1 MKNESLN
8 RIGTIVLLLIF
19 LTFAIAILANIP
31 NRMDVMAKQQ
41 VPEGDPTRGATLIYQ
56 YGCGTCHEVPG
67 IEDAHGRV
75 GPKLANLSRRTIL
88 AGQLPNNPDNL
99 MLWIEHP
106 QKVRPGNDMPELGV
120 SESDA
125 RDIAAYLYSLR

>member
-1 MKNESLN
+1 
-8 RIGTIVLLLIF
+8 
-19 LTFAIAILANIP
+19 
-31 NRMDVMAKQQ
+31 
-41 VPEGDPTRGATLIYQ
+41 
-56 YGCGTCHEVPG
+56 
-67 IEDAHGRV
+67 
-75 GPKLANLSRRTIL
+75 LANLSRRTIL

-106 QKVRPGNDMPELGV
+106 QRVRPGNDMPELGV